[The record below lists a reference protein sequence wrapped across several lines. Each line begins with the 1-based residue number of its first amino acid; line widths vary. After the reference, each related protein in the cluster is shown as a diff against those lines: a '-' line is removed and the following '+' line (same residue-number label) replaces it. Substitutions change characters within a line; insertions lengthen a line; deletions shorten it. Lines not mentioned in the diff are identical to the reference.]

1 MSAPHKGVLWDSSN
15 PLSSST
21 SRLRIGGCRHGG
33 LSTQAQQLPPFG
45 SKMRQLAAPLPCPPP
60 HQIGGIGIG
69 LRSSRAVQLER
80 SAGGPPKIG
89 GGLLRCKERLEAAR
103 HVERAAD
110 DSREAGR
117 SSRREGAADHWSS
130 EGKVAACSEPAR
142 GVAGVRPPP
151 HMGLLHQRPL
161 SQRSSP
167 HRPTM
172 HADGSLSPHASP
184 KIPQNDRGY
193 ARFSRCGLAE
203 VRQFTYLLTR
213 RPVSCMALS
222 SPSKGLAV

>member
-1 MSAPHKGVLWDSSN
+1 MLPAKC
-15 PLSSST
+15 
-21 SRLRIGGCRHGG
+21 LRVR
-33 LSTQAQQLPPFG
+33 A
-45 SKMRQLAAPLPCPPP
+45 
-60 HQIGGIGIG
+60 IG
-69 LRSSRAVQLER
+69 LPSYRKAGVRIARRSSGERGVRER

-89 GGLLRCKERLEAAR
+89 GGLLRCKGRLEAAR

-110 DSREAGR
+110 GSREAGR

-184 KIPQNDRGY
+184 KNPPQDRGY
-193 ARFSRCGLAE
+193 ATLERSGHADRAPP
-203 VRQFTYLLTR
+203 T
-213 RPVSCMALS
+213 ALRDYKS
-222 SPSKGLAV
+222 ADIPP

>member
-1 MSAPHKGVLWDSSN
+1 MSHPR
-15 PLSSST
+15 P
-21 SRLRIGGCRHGG
+21 
-33 LSTQAQQLPPFG
+33 
-45 SKMRQLAAPLPCPPP
+45 
-60 HQIGGIGIG
+60 
-69 LRSSRAVQLER
+69 
-80 SAGGPPKIG
+80 AGACSGARG
-89 GGLLRCKERLEAAR
+89 RLEAAR

-110 DSREAGR
+110 DNREAGR

-130 EGKVAACSEPAR
+130 EGKVATCSEPAR

-184 KIPQNDRGY
+184 KSPQKTGGTH
-193 ARFSRCGLAE
+193 AVVVAVTPKCASLL
-203 VRQFTYLLTR
+203 TYLLSD
-213 RPVSCMALS
+213 VMSA
-222 SPSKGLAV
+222 